1 MAGPVETEADLA
13 TAEEER
19 ESDDAAEAPAEPITT
34 PSDGEGDMPDRF
46 PPGTQVIVQVGKRKR
61 SLGVVDY
68 RVDARH
74 VRVHLTAAAPR
85 TPSAMFE
92 FRNLTL
98 ATDEE
103 WASWTPDMSTIAPA
117 AKPERKPRAA
127 PSGDRKPSKNT
138 QLDAMAARGEMPA
151 KPIITSKANQLQYQK
166 RFDQLEKSALAGD
179 WDAVLNFH
187 VKGINSYAKMLKQYR
202 DRLLAAHAAS
212 AASDVAA

>member
-1 MAGPVETEADLA
+1 MAHFI
-13 TAEEER
+13 AE
-19 ESDDAAEAPAEPITT
+19 DPAEPITN

-46 PPGTQVIVQVGKRKR
+46 PPGTRVIVQIGKRKR

-127 PSGDRKPSKNT
+127 PSGDRSA
-138 QLDAMAARGEMPA
+138 QIDAAAAAGIIPA
-151 KPIITSKANQLQYQK
+151 KPIITSTANQKQYQP
-166 RFDQLEKSALAGD
+166 RFDKLEAMAMAGD
-179 WDAVLNFH
+179 WDGVRGYE
-187 VKGINSYAKMLKQYR
+187 VKGINSYAKMVAAYR
-202 DRLLAAHAAS
+202 DRLLAAHE
-212 AASDVAA
+212 VAMGRR